1 MLANDFTQ
9 INDLGYG
16 LIANNAAFS
25 EQVSTFTYYCQT
37 AMYANNG
44 SEIRALNCSNG
55 YGNFGLI
62 AEGADPN
69 EIPDQTTLTH
79 NMMQP
84 IKAYTDSA
92 LTNANLDPSIT
103 VYNFATPP
111 TSQSEFTIDHGGATG
126 ILRYKVSAVTNP
138 F

>member
-55 YGNFGLI
+55 YGNFGLV

-69 EIPDQTTLTH
+69 EIPDRITLRDDMVMAAKPFIDGTSY
-79 NMMQP
+79 NQ
-84 IKAYTDSA
+84 ITDTLSKR
-92 LTNANLDPSIT
+92 NAETPST
-103 VYNFATPP
+103 F
-111 TSQSEFTIDHGGATG
+111 
-126 ILRYKVSAVTNP
+126 LRISHRVSAKKSANSRCP
-138 F
+138 FIFCNG